1 MMSNEEKVALKLI
14 EALELAYR
22 LDANILNF
30 IISEVRQAI
39 ENLDLPNQKCKVCGK
54 EISWFEFHMNQGYCE
69 DCAWKLAYEEGEELC
84 SSSLG
89 V

>member
-1 MMSNEEKVALKLI
+1 MTSNEEKVALKLI
-14 EALELAYR
+14 EALKLAYR

-54 EISWFEFHMNQGYCE
+54 EISWHEFHMNQGYCGK
-69 DCAWKLAYEEGEELC
+69 CAWEPACEE
-84 SSSLG
+84 
-89 V
+89 